1 MTLSFILA
9 YSSSSESRVGRPN
22 FDAQPLN
29 MQCHKSCIVFI
40 KAACLQAAR
49 ILLCSAL
56 FSLPAHG
63 QNALDC
69 GSGVSLRLSSS
80 QVSQGG
86 LVQAV
91 VKSASPLTEWKAQW
105 IDRAVPFWPDD
116 LAPNVYRAFLGVDLE
131 QKPGTYDLALTAQM
145 QDGGQIACAAHV
157 TISEGRFAVESL
169 KVAPEFVEPN
179 PKDLERAN
187 QEGQRLRDLY
197 ATETHERLWR
207 GSFRLPLG
215 RASARNAHNFGRRR
229 VLNGEPR
236 SPHTG
241 VDFPAPAG
249 TIVHAAQ
256 RGRVVI
262 AENLFFSGNTVVLD
276 HGLGV
281 YTFYGHLESIA
292 VKEGDLASPGEILG
306 RVGATG
312 RATGPHL
319 HWGLTVNDARV
330 NALQVVALTS
340 RARSNVPARTI
351 SK

>member
-1 MTLSFILA
+1 
-9 YSSSSESRVGRPN
+9 
-22 FDAQPLN
+22 
-29 MQCHKSCIVFI
+29 MQCHKSCIVFFR
-40 KAACLQAAR
+40 AACLQAAR
-49 ILLCSAL
+49 ILLCSTL

-69 GSGVSLRLSSS
+69 GSGASLRLSSS

-86 LVQAV
+86 LLQAV
-91 VKSASPLTEWKAQW
+91 VKSVSPLTEWKAQW

-116 LAPNVYRAFLGVDLE
+116 LAPNAYRAFLGVDLE
-131 QKPGTYDLALTAQM
+131 QKPGRYDLALTAQM
-145 QDGGQIACAAHV
+145 QNGGQIACVAHV
-157 TISEGRFAVESL
+157 TINEGRFAVESL
-169 KVAPEFVEPN
+169 KVAPQFVEPN
-179 PKDLERAN
+179 PKDLERAH
-187 QEGQRLRDLY
+187 QERQRLRELF
-197 ATETHERLWR
+197 ATETPERLWR
-207 GSFRLPLG
+207 GSFRLPLAS
-215 RASARNAHNFGRRR
+215 ASARNARNFGRRR
-229 VLNGEPR
+229 VLNGEPG

-292 VKEGDLASPGEILG
+292 VKTGDLASAGEILG

-319 HWGLTVNDARV
+319 HWGLTVNEARV
-330 NALQVVALTS
+330 NGLQVVALTA
-340 RARSNVPARTI
+340 RAKRNAPAKTS